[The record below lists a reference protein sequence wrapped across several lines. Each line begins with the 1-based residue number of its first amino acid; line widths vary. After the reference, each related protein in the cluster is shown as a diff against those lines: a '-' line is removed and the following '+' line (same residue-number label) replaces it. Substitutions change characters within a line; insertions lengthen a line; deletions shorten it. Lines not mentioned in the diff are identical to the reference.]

1 MRFRRIARV
10 ACALAVAGAGWR
22 LLSPM
27 VFAGAQN
34 RVDFARDV
42 MPIFQESCVGCHGP
56 EQQMAGL
63 RLDRRAAISGARI
76 RPGSS
81 ATSRV
86 YLRISS
92 SDFGQQ
98 MPPTGALPP
107 EAINTIKTWID
118 EGADWP
124 DAFAGES
131 ASPPPSDAGAT
142 EIANALRADDQRAF
156 TAALERHP
164 AAVNRLASGGAT
176 PLMFAAL
183 YGNAAAVRR
192 LLAAGANPNFAND
205 RGTTPLMWAVADEEV
220 TRLLLDAGAKPDAT
234 NAQNAG
240 PVSIAA
246 MRFGAAPIVKLLLE
260 RGASAAATRASASP
274 SARTGAL
281 PLATAAGDEQV
292 FRLLVDGG
300 GVDPRAATWQALTN
314 AVQTNCRSCAD
325 VLIDAVRPAERD
337 AALVAIAG
345 LPYTALI
352 QGLLERGANP
362 NAKIMT
368 MRRDLRG
375 RTPLMV
381 AANSDYLPTAN
392 IKMLLERGADPNAV
406 GPDGETSL
414 DLAKRNGPT
423 AVVDMLVAAGA
434 RAGKGYPRPA
444 LTPKPATSARAGVER
459 AIPLLQRADVTF
471 IQKTGCVACHHNV
484 YAAMTLTA
492 ARSRGIPVDETM
504 AREQVKVI
512 AATLE
517 GRREAALVGSEINDT
532 AGNILMAL
540 AAANHP
546 ADLAT
551 DAMAY
556 FLRMRQQVDGRW
568 RPLVIDHRPPINSSD
583 IEVTAVAIRAL
594 RAYAPKP
601 HRALYERAAERGA
614 AWLLSANPRTT
625 DERAFQ
631 LLGLVWGG
639 IKRDDEKLR
648 AAAKQLLG
656 EQRADGGWSQ
666 LSTLDSDAFATGQT
680 LVALRDAGAITVT
693 DTAYQ
698 RGVRFLL
705 DTQLEDGS
713 WYVQSRSLAFQPYFE
728 SGFPHGHDQWVS
740 NAGTNWATMALAAAV
755 QP

>member
-1 MRFRRIARV
+1 
-10 ACALAVAGAGWR
+10 
-22 LLSPM
+22 
-27 VFAGAQN
+27 
-34 RVDFARDV
+34 
-42 MPIFQESCVGCHGP
+42 
-56 EQQMAGL
+56 
-63 RLDRRAAISGARI
+63 
-76 RPGSS
+76 
-81 ATSRV
+81 
-86 YLRISS
+86 
-92 SDFGQQ
+92 
-98 MPPTGALPP
+98 
-107 EAINTIKTWID
+107 
-118 EGADWP
+118 
-124 DAFAGES
+124 
-131 ASPPPSDAGAT
+131 
-142 EIANALRADDQRAF
+142 
-156 TAALERHP
+156 
-164 AAVNRLASGGAT
+164 
-176 PLMFAAL
+176 MFAAL

-192 LLAAGANPNFAND
+192 LLAAGANPNLATD
-205 RGTTPLMWAVADEEV
+205 RGTTPLMWAVADEAI
-220 TRLLLDAGAKPDAT
+220 TRLLLDAGAKPDVA
-234 NAQNAG
+234 NAQNAR
-240 PVSIAA
+240 PVAIAA
-246 MRFGAAPIVKLLLE
+246 MRFGAGPIVKLLLE
-260 RGASAAATRASASP
+260 RGAAAAAGSANAPPTSRP
-274 SARTGAL
+274 AGAL

-292 FRLLVDGG
+292 FRLLVDS
-300 GVDPRAATWQALTN
+300 GVDPQAATWQALTN
-314 AVQTNCRSCAD
+314 AVQTNCGSCVD
-325 VLIDAVRPAERD
+325 VLLGAARPAELN

-345 LPYTALI
+345 LPYTTVI
-352 QGLLERGANP
+352 QRLLERGADP

-381 AANSDYLPTAN
+381 AANSDYLATAN
-392 IKMLLERGADPNAV
+392 IKMLLDRGADPNAV

-423 AVVDMLVAAGA
+423 SVVDMLVAAGA

-444 LTPKPATSARAGVER
+444 LTPRPATSARAAVER

-471 IQKTGCVACHHNV
+471 IEKTGCVACHHNV
-484 YAAMTLTA
+484 YAAMTLAA
-492 ARSRGIPVDETM
+492 ARARGIAVDEAV
-504 AREQVKVI
+504 AREQVKVV
-512 AATLE
+512 AGTLE
-517 GRREAALVGSEINDT
+517 GRREAALVGNEINDT

-540 AAANHP
+540 SAANHP

-556 FLRMRQQVDGRW
+556 FLRMRQQADGRW
-568 RPLVIDHRPPINSSD
+568 LPLVIDHRPPINSSD

-601 HRALYERAAERGA
+601 HRAHYERAAERGT
-614 AWLLSANPRTT
+614 AWLLGANPRTT
-625 DERAFQ
+625 DERAFH

-639 IKRDDEKLR
+639 IKREDGKLR

-666 LSTLDSDAFATGQT
+666 LPTLDSDAFATGQT
-680 LVALRDAGAITVT
+680 LVALREAGAIAVT
-693 DTAYQ
+693 DTTYQ